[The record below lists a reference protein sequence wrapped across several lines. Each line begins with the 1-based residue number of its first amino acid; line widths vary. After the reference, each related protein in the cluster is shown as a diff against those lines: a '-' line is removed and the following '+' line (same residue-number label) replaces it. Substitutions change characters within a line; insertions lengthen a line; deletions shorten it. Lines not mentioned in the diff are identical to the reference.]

1 MIGYAI
7 CGSFCTFSAS
17 LSALCE
23 LVKEG
28 YEVQPIMSERAFTT
42 DTRFWRAEAFASKIQ
57 EITGREIIHSIVEAE
72 PLGPKKPLESLVIAP
87 CTGNTLAKIAG
98 GITDSAVTMAA
109 KAHLRCDRPLLIAL
123 ATNDGLSQNL
133 ACLSKLL
140 TRRSVYFV
148 PMRQDDPKGKP
159 YSLVAD
165 MSLLPD
171 AFLAMNDGKQLRP
184 LFLEP

>member
-42 DTRFWRAEAFASKIQ
+42 DTRFWRAEEFTSKIRD
-57 EITGREIIHSIVEAE
+57 ITGREIIHSIVEAE
-72 PLGPKKPLESLVIAP
+72 PLGPKKPLDSLVIAP
-87 CTGNTLAKIAG
+87 CTGNTLAKISG

-133 ACLSKLL
+133 AGLAGLI

-148 PMRQDDPKGKP
+148 PMRQDDPIGKP
-159 YSLVAD
+159 HSLVAD
-165 MSLLPD
+165 MSLLFD
-171 AFLAMNDGKQLRP
+171 AFLAMKEGKQLRP